1 MVELYFFIRITL
13 FLLWA
18 ALVAAILDK
27 VTKGRK

>member
-13 FLLWA
+13 FLLWVVF
-18 ALVAAILDK
+18 VAAILVK